1 MSELLEVAKVVV
13 SPCEKLIDAISQA
26 IGTAYEP
33 RHIKKMAEARA
44 FEITAISEAI
54 RNSVDLPISYNNGEI
69 ALNSADV
76 DAFVRRTAQRIGF
89 QELLRQNNLDSVFD
103 NAYSMLEGET
113 AEESDSEENITEENI
128 TNDWML
134 RFINCAQDVTDEGMQ
149 LLWSKVLAGE
159 IKHPKSYSLRTL
171 ETLRNLSKEEATT
184 FQKLCHIAIQ
194 ITDETIFIP
203 RYKEFIKENGVS
215 YTELFLMA
223 DCGLINYGESMVL
236 TKPVEKDES
245 GTTICGAFVL
255 LVSSKN
261 EENGNL
267 TICQYPLTEA
277 GKELYKLSEI
287 TTSENTIL
295 SFAELVKKKNHSLN
309 ITAHR
314 LLGIKNNEVRFDPSD
329 LLQ

>member
-103 NAYSMLEGET
+103 NAYSILEGET
-113 AEESDSEENITEENI
+113 AEESESDKHIE
-128 TNDWML
+128 NDWML
-134 RFINCAQDVTDEGMQ
+134 RFINCAQDVTDEEMQ

-194 ITDETIFIP
+194 ITDEAIFIP
-203 RYKEFIKENGVS
+203 RYQEFIKENGVS
-215 YTELFLMA
+215 YAELFLMA

-236 TKPVEKDES
+236 TQPVEKDES
-245 GTTICGAFVL
+245 GITICGAFVL

-261 EENGNL
+261 EENGNI

-287 TTSENTIL
+287 TTSENTFL
-295 SFAELVKKKNHSLN
+295 SFAELVKKKNNSLN

-314 LLGIKNNEVRFDPSD
+314 LLGIENNEVRFDPSD